1 MRIGTREREMT
12 DWRSLW
18 GGGMRE
24 NRPHTGCEVAPSGKG
39 MTGAQQRV
47 QSDQGGIEN
56 VVKSTVSKTRLDEAA
71 GK

>member
-1 MRIGTREREMT
+1 
-12 DWRSLW
+12 
-18 GGGMRE
+18 MRE

-47 QSDQGGIEN
+47 QSDRGGIEN
-56 VVKSTVSKTRLDEAA
+56 VVKSTVSKMRLDEAA